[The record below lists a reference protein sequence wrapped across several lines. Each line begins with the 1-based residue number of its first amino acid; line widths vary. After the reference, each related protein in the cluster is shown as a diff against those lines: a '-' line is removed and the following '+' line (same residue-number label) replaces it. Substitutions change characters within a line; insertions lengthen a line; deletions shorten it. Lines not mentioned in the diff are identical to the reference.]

1 MKNNDF
7 VSVQLTGGM
16 HGVFALVDCD
26 IGTVVRNL
34 LVDDVADR
42 PTRTSIHIG
51 NGRHVEDAIG
61 IYINHSCTPSCKIVG
76 SSVIA
81 IDKLKKG
88 DEITFNYNESE
99 LVVSSPF
106 RCLCCGCMIG
116 AGQ

>member
-1 MKNNDF
+1 MKSNDI
-7 VSVQLTGGM
+7 VAVQFTSGM
-16 HGVFALVDCD
+16 HGVFALSSCD
-26 IGTVVRNL
+26 AGSVVRKL
-34 LVDDVADR
+34 SGDDIVDN

-116 AGQ
+116 VGQ